1 METIPGVLTIS
12 YDPRKEI
19 YTLRFGPASV
29 GDATGSAHNACQP
42 DGRSCGKVRVNL
54 TEAVQF
60 LEKAGKPE
68 PAALLARTRVDGGT
82 SVQVNIT
89 RHQHGT
95 LLAA

>member
-1 METIPGVLTIS
+1 METIPGMLTIS
-12 YDPRKEI
+12 YDPRKEV
-19 YTLRFGPASV
+19 YTLRFGPAAN
-29 GDATGSAHNACQP
+29 GDAHGSAHKACLS

-68 PAALLARTRVDGGT
+68 PAALLAKTRVDGGT
-82 SVQVNIT
+82 SVQVSIT
-89 RHQHGT
+89 RNQHGT

>member
-1 METIPGVLTIS
+1 METIPGMLTIS
-12 YDPRKEI
+12 YDPRKEV
-19 YTLRFGPASV
+19 YTLRFGPVTA
-29 GDATGSAHNACQP
+29 GDAHGSAHHACQP

-54 TEAVQF
+54 TEALQF

-68 PAALLARTRVDGGT
+68 PSALLARTRVDGGT